1 VQSGTAQPFFRANA
15 AMQPGFDERSIL
27 RLFESVLPTVRWK
40 ALEGRAKA
48 QTYTLRVVIWM
59 MLLQRLAE
67 RGTQQ
72 RVVHGVAQG
81 HLERLL
87 PSSKRVREG
96 KISQNSGAYARAC
109 GRLSMETTAQVCDEV
124 LAESRKRIAPELEL
138 ERPVMLLDGSSL
150 SVEHSPSFLEAFP
163 PGRNRRG
170 LGHRGIVKW
179 VDLHDVRTGIALRPV
194 RGPMY
199 GPQTVS
205 EQVLARQAVERT
217 PAGGVIVG
225 DGNFGIF
232 SFAYAVVQSE
242 RETVFRLTKARKRW
256 EQSGCCPTESAE
268 FAGSRAASS
277 GKVSRI
283 ARRCGHR
290 RPPECGYA
298 EGFSRQRYLFTT
310 LSEEI
315 EAEKIVAWN
324 GKRWNLELDLRTL
337 KGTPRLKH
345 LPGKSKAAVEKELLI
360 AVVAY
365 GFVRALK
372 REAAERAGLHPRE
385 LSFTCARGLLN
396 AMTGQLCSL
405 DADQRR
411 QAYDRLL
418 A

>member
-1 VQSGTAQPFFRANA
+1 
-15 AMQPGFDERSIL
+15 M
-27 RLFESVLPTVRWK
+27 
-40 ALEGRAKA
+40 
-48 QTYTLRVVIWM
+48 
-59 MLLQRLAE
+59 
-67 RGTQQ
+67 
-72 RVVHGVAQG
+72 
-81 HLERLL
+81 
-87 PSSKRVREG
+87 
-96 KISQNSGAYARAC
+96 
-109 GRLSMETTAQVCDEV
+109 RLSRVSGRRYSG
-124 LAESRKRIAPELEL
+124 LPKRA
-138 ERPVMLLDGSSL
+138 S
-150 SVEHSPSFLEAFP
+150 
-163 PGRNRRG
+163 
-170 LGHRGIVKW
+170 
-179 VDLHDVRTGIALRPV
+179 
-194 RGPMY
+194 
-199 GPQTVS
+199 
-205 EQVLARQAVERT
+205 
-217 PAGGVIVG
+217 
-225 DGNFGIF
+225 
-232 SFAYAVVQSE
+232 
-242 RETVFRLTKARKRW
+242 
-256 EQSGCCPTESAE
+256 
-268 FAGSRAASS
+268 AGSKAAAAQRRVLSLLAAEPLRAE
-277 GKVSRI
+277 KVSRI